1 MGAETSDGL
10 LAGLSRVA
18 ERLDVADPEGDSAE
32 SARRL
37 REHLTSRAGRGLL
50 VFDNAVDPDGLRL
63 FLPAAGGTQIVV
75 TSTDRSFAELGEMV
89 EVSVFSRQQSFGF
102 LRARAGLALTRR
114 TQTRWRVNWGTC
126 PWAWP
131 RRQRRSAAS
140 T

>member
-1 MGAETSDGL
+1 VGAETSDGL

-89 EVSVFSRQQSFGF
+89 EVSVFIWDGSAGYQWLSCSVVF
-102 LRARAGLALTRR
+102 RAGTMPMQL
-114 TQTRWRVNWGTC
+114 
-126 PWAWP
+126 
-131 RRQRRSAAS
+131 RQRYCCRSR
-140 T
+140 